1 MIDGR
6 RVRHRADLLREL
18 VARDL
23 RLRYRR
29 SVLGV
34 AWSQLS
40 PLVLL
45 GVLTFVFRKV
55 VPLDI
60 PHYALFV
67 YVGLLAW
74 TWFSGA
80 LSGVTGAIVDNR
92 DLVRRPGFPV
102 ALLPVSTSLTH
113 VAYFTLAMPVVLIAT
128 QFERGLSVTLLAL
141 PLIALVQFLVVLG
154 PGYLLA
160 SLEVEFRDVGHLIAV
175 ALIPM
180 FYATPVFYSAAQVP
194 ARYRTVYG
202 LNPVNRLITAYRDV
216 VVDGRWP
223 DPVPLLVL
231 AVASTAL
238 VVVGRR
244 VFERGAHRFAEQLG

>member
-1 MIDGR
+1 MIDRR
-6 RVRHRADLLREL
+6 RVRHAADLIREL
-18 VARDL
+18 VLRDL

-45 GVLTFVFRKV
+45 AVLTFVFRVV

-80 LSGVTGAIVDNR
+80 ITAVTGAIVDNR

-102 ALLPVSTSLTH
+102 SLLPVSTSLTH
-113 VAYFTLAMPVVLIAT
+113 VAYFTLALPVVLVVAQI
-128 QFERGLSVTLLAL
+128 ERGWSAPLIAL
-141 PLIALVQFLVVLG
+141 PLVALVQFLLVLG

-160 SLEVEFRDVGHLIAV
+160 ALEVELRDVGHLIAV
-175 ALIPM
+175 ALIPL
-180 FYATPVFYSAAQVP
+180 FYATPVFYSTAQVP
-194 ARYRTVYG
+194 ERYRTLYG

-216 VVDGRWP
+216 VVAGRWP
-223 DPVPLLVL
+223 DPVPLAVI
-231 AVASTAL
+231 AAASVAS

-244 VFERGAHRFAEQLG
+244 IFERGAHRFAEELG